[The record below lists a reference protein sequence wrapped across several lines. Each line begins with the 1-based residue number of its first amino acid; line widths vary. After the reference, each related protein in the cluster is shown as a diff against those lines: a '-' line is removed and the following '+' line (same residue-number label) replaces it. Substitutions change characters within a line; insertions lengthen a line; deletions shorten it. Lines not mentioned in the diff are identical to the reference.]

1 MASKNIRNCGLR
13 LLGVLRGV
21 NLRGAII
28 LGLKI
33 NFLEGLY
40 RLHLRI
46 DNYKL
51 RIIKGI
57 KKKKPLGASFY
68 YLKDSKVFN
77 SFIRFSLLTSS
88 LDFL

>member
-13 LLGVLRGV
+13 LLGDLRGV

-33 NFLEGLY
+33 SFLERLY
-40 RLHLRI
+40 RLHLRL

-51 RIIKGI
+51 RIIKG
-57 KKKKPLGASFY
+57 KKKKPLGGF
-68 YLKDSKVFN
+68 
-77 SFIRFSLLTSS
+77 LLLS
-88 LDFL
+88 

>member
-13 LLGVLRGV
+13 LLRDLRGV

-33 NFLEGLY
+33 SFLERLY

-51 RIIKGI
+51 RVIKGI
-57 KKKKPLGASFY
+57 KKEALGGLPPTI
-68 YLKDSKVFN
+68 LKILKFL
-77 SFIRFSLLTSS
+77 ILL
-88 LDFL
+88 LGFPF

>member
-13 LLGVLRGV
+13 LLRDLRGV

-33 NFLEGLY
+33 SFLERLY

-51 RIIKGI
+51 RVIKGI
-57 KKKKPLGASFY
+57 KKEAPEGLPPTILKILKFLILLLGFP
-68 YLKDSKVFN
+68 F
-77 SFIRFSLLTSS
+77 
-88 LDFL
+88 

>member
-13 LLGVLRGV
+13 LLGDLRGV

-33 NFLEGLY
+33 SFLERLY
-40 RLHLRI
+40 RLHLRL

-51 RIIKGI
+51 RIIKDI
-57 KKKKPLGASFY
+57 KKKPLGASSY

-77 SFIRFSLLTSS
+77 SSNISFFLTSS
-88 LDFL
+88 LDLL

>member
-1 MASKNIRNCGLR
+1 MASKNILNCGLS
-13 LLGVLRGV
+13 LLGDLRVV
-21 NLRGAII
+21 NLRGGII

-51 RIIKGI
+51 RVIKGI
-57 KKKKPLGASFY
+57 KKEALEGF
-68 YLKDSKVFN
+68 
-77 SFIRFSLLTSS
+77 LLLS
-88 LDFL
+88 

>member
-21 NLRGAII
+21 NLRGGII
-28 LGLKI
+28 LELKI
-33 NFLEGLY
+33 NFLGGLY

-51 RIIKGI
+51 RVVKGI
-57 KKKKPLGASFY
+57 KKRSPWGLPPTILKILKFLILLLG
-68 YLKDSKVFN
+68 
-77 SFIRFSLLTSS
+77 
-88 LDFL
+88 FLF

>member
-13 LLGVLRGV
+13 LLGDLRGV

-33 NFLEGLY
+33 SFLERLY

-51 RIIKGI
+51 RVIKGI
-57 KKKKPLGASFY
+57 KKEAPRGF
-68 YLKDSKVFN
+68 
-77 SFIRFSLLTSS
+77 LLLS
-88 LDFL
+88 